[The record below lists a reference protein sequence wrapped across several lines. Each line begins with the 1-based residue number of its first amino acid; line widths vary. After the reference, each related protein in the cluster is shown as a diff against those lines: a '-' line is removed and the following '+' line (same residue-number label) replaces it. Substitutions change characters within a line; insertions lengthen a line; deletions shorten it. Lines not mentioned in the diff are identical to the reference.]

1 MQASCHSRYGIYYAN
16 AIIMPNSPLDL
27 ARILHSVFGMVC
39 ANAIIVPYLWH
50 VSCKDG
56 LLILITIIK
65 MNLGLR
71 LILILILN
79 MDADLVLIM
88 ILIIKNYHR
97 FAITIID
104 IDNHSQLAQ
113 LFLARILHPLQ
124 VPCHA
129 FFYARIMPFHF
140 RSESMP
146 KSGNSQRFFLTH
158 P

>member
-27 ARILHSVFGMVC
+27 AHILHSVFGMVC

-56 LLILITIIK
+56 L
-65 MNLGLR
+65 